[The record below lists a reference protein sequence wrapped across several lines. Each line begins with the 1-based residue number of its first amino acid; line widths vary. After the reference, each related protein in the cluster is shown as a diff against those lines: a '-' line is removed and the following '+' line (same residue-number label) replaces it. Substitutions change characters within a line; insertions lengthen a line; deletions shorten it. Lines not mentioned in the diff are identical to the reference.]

1 MNEVTKHENAA
12 LYAALA
18 AAQGAFPAIEK
29 NRSVRITM
37 KTGGTYN
44 FRYADLEEIIAKTRP
59 ALAANGLAL
68 IQPMTITGNDARLT
82 CELVHKDGGR
92 IVSEVSIPHP
102 HSIQDPKQFGATVS
116 YFRRYMVTAMLG
128 VAADDDLDE
137 DGQEP
142 AHHEP
147 QRTGKPAVSTPTRKP
162 APEANQAV
170 TNTQP
175 KSETRQ
181 ASDGTPATV
190 GEVAYIN
197 KKITTKGITV
207 AEARHMA
214 GLDAG
219 ETLDGLTK
227 DGFTALKDAL
237 A

>member
-1 MNEVTKHENAA
+1 MNETTNTANPA

-29 NRSVRITM
+29 NRSVKITM

-82 CELVHKDGGR
+82 CELLHKDGGR

-116 YFRRYMVTAMLG
+116 YFRRYMVTSILG

-137 DGQEP
+137 DGQEG
-142 AHHEP
+142 
-147 QRTGKPAVSTPTRKP
+147 QQTTGQAASQHAGQKPAV
-162 APEANQAV
+162 
-170 TNTQP
+170 TQP
-175 KSETRQ
+175 QRRPAAPKPEQT
-181 ASDGTPATV
+181 GEPATQ

-197 KKITTKGITV
+197 KKITTKGISV
-207 AEARHMA
+207 AEARQLA

-219 ETLDGLTK
+219 DTLDGLTK